1 MKIAFLISILLILSA
16 SPAIAGEKYLRNDG
30 TEIQY
35 YLDNATADNLLVIFQ
50 GSDCNSVR
58 HMESVTTIW
67 QALAPDSALL
77 TIEKY
82 GINDSLLYSSGER
95 DDCPTKYLQHNTMA
109 QRINDG
115 VQLIDALKNSYDKV
129 IVAGG
134 SEGGSIALAVAKRVS
149 GLHSVLAL
157 NSGSSSF
164 QHDIEFSIKQ
174 TVPEDQRNEALNGFR
189 QFVARIKQS
198 QEPFPANVSGH
209 GYAYWK
215 DALERDL
222 LKPLTSIDA
231 PVVVIQS
238 LEDKSVDPEQ
248 TRREINRII
257 SNGATHITLKMLP
270 RLDHGFRDS
279 NGQAQLKRVVEGVSD
294 IINTK

>member
-1 MKIAFLISILLILSA
+1 MKIAFLISILVVLST
-16 SPAIAGEKYLRNDG
+16 SPAIAGEKYLRDDG
-30 TEIQY
+30 TEIRY
-35 YLDNATADNLLVIFQ
+35 YLDNAAADNLLVIFQ

-58 HMESVTTIW
+58 HMTSVTTIW
-67 QALAPDSALL
+67 QTLAPNSALL

-82 GINDSLLYSSGER
+82 GIDDSLPYASGER
-95 DDCPTKYLQHNTMA
+95 DDCPTKYLQHDTMT

-115 VQLIDALKNSYDKV
+115 VQLIDAFKNSYDKV

-238 LEDKSVDPEQ
+238 QEDKSVDPEQ

-257 SNGATHITLKMLP
+257 SDGAKHITLKMLP
-270 RLDHGFRDS
+270 GLDHGFQDS
-279 NGQAQLKRVVEGVSD
+279 NGQSQLKNVVEGVSN